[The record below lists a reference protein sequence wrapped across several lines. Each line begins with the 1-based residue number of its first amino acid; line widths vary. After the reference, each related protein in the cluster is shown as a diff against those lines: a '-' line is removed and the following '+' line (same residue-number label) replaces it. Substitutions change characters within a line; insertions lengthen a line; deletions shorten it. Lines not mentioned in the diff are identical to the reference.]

1 MDGGL
6 PYATFVHAA
15 LRHLVRSA
23 LEHAAAHGLPG
34 EHHFYLTFRTTHP
47 GVAIPA
53 RLKAQYP
60 DEMTIVLQHQFWDLK
75 LQDDAFTVGL
85 SFNGV
90 PASLTIPFAAMIGFH
105 DPAMRGNPFADVA
118 LVLDKDRGF
127 ALRLPAEG
135 ELPAGDY
142 AGQDTPE
149 ETAPPP
155 AAAPAE
161 EAPQV
166 VSLDAFRKRGP
177 EKQK

>member
-1 MDGGL
+1 MDAVL
-6 PYATFVHAA
+6 PYASFVHAA
-15 LRHLVRSA
+15 LRHLVRGA
-23 LEHAAAHGLPG
+23 LEHAATHGLPG
-34 EHHFYLTFRTTHP
+34 DHHFYLTFRTGYP
-47 GVAIPA
+47 GVLLPA

-90 PASLTIPFAAMIGFH
+90 PASLTIPFAALIGFH
-105 DPAMRGNPFADVA
+105 DPAMRGNPFAEVA

-127 ALRLPAEG
+127 ALRLPVDGAA
-135 ELPAGDY
+135 PAGY
-142 AGQDTPE
+142 EGQDAPE
-149 ETAPPP
+149 ETSPPP
-155 AAAPAE
+155 AAEPAPE